1 MDRSKAQL
9 IWDIQASEQSARDAK
24 KYSGGQIKFF
34 GFVFMLFLAVWFIDH
49 VLIQLQIW
57 YHQSATWMAETV
69 PMFAVQ
75 WPF

>member
-9 IWDIQASEQSARDAK
+9 IWDIQASEQSTRDAK
-24 KYSGGQIKFF
+24 KYSSGQIKFF
-34 GFVFMLFLAVWFIDH
+34 GFVFLSFLAVWLIDR

-57 YHQSATWMAETV
+57 YHQSVAWIAETV
-69 PMFAVQ
+69 PMLAAH